1 MISNSLQIGFEHQ
14 ISSKQVPQERC
25 IGYAIRKL
33 RDGVHSSRR
42 QPAGEDEAKGSQK
55 KKNREMFLERIEMKR
70 EFGNLYKSFSGE
82 LWHSWRTLP
91 DVAC

>member
-1 MISNSLQIGFEHQ
+1 MDLNIKFRLNKCRKKDASVTRLGNSETVFIPAAVSLLE
-14 ISSKQVPQERC
+14 KM
-25 IGYAIRKL
+25 KL
-33 RDGVHSSRR
+33 RDPR
-42 QPAGEDEAKGSQK
+42 